1 MDTSKTP
8 FSAEDGDHLIHELL
22 YNPQAWGRFL
32 METRVRNILSCAIHK
47 HGLKYKVSVDDLGN
61 SFYLYSQDNNAWLT
75 NDKDSSK
82 IYSYFST
89 TLYRLLGNRKFLKE
103 YLGLDIKMPSDPLP
117 PVLHIPDSG
126 EESSSSIAAA
136 RMEDFQ
142 KIICDVSEDKP
153 DCGELLERYYLEME
167 DIRDIAA
174 DFLSRGIVK
183 SSFSDYERAL
193 DAAENN
199 LQTRRLNTARAAF
212 NKIADSKGFP
222 FSLNGKVKKSEMLKA
237 YSAIN
242 DYEW

>member
-1 MDTSKTP
+1 M
-8 FSAEDGDHLIHELL
+8 H
-22 YNPQAWGRFL
+22 FL
-32 METRVRNILSCAIHK
+32 HVQST
-47 HGLKYKVSVDDLGN
+47 
-61 SFYLYSQDNNAWLT
+61 
-75 NDKDSSK
+75 DK
-82 IYSYFST
+82 
-89 TLYRLLGNRKFLKE
+89 
-103 YLGLDIKMPSDPLP
+103 
-117 PVLHIPDSG
+117 
-126 EESSSSIAAA
+126 
-136 RMEDFQ
+136 DFQ